1 VILAGLI
8 MVAAAAKA
16 QVESM
21 AAEAAQSRLL
31 AGIHFPEDNQD
42 GVILGRAIGGLAID
56 RAKTDGAG

>member
-31 AGIHFPEDNQD
+31 AGIYYQD
-42 GVILGRAIGGLAID
+42 GLILGRAIGGLAID